1 MPRRRVRLDMRVLVV
16 EDEPKV
22 ASFIQ
27 RGLADEALDVDI
39 AADGCSAAQLMQS
52 SRFDLIILDI
62 LLPDVDG
69 FTVCRRVREQDSV
82 IPILMLSARGMVADR
97 VRGLDAGADD
107 YLTKPFAFDE
117 LSARVRALLRRP
129 RSDALHVLQVGTLAL
144 DPVTRI
150 VRRGAR
156 RIELT
161 SKEFAVLEQLMR
173 SAGRVQT
180 RAMIAERVWNFP
192 WTGLTNAVDVYVSH
206 LRKKIEQPGESRL
219 LHAVRGVGYVISDQ
233 DV

>member
-1 MPRRRVRLDMRVLVV
+1 MRVLVV

-27 RGLADEALDVDI
+27 RGLADEALAVDI
-39 AADGCSAAQLMQS
+39 ASDGCSAARLIQS

-69 FTVCRRVREQDSV
+69 FTVCRRVREHDSV

-129 RSDALHVLQVGTLAL
+129 RAGALHVLQVGTLAL

-161 SKEFAVLEQLMR
+161 PKEFAVLEQLMR
-173 SAGRVQT
+173 SVGQVQT
-180 RAMIAERVWNFP
+180 RAMIAERVWNCP

-206 LRKKIEQPGESRL
+206 LRKKIEQQVSR
-219 LHAVRGVGYVISDQ
+219 G
-233 DV
+233 